1 MREQIIKIHP
11 FNELQVEGYQGIKQV
26 NEHAYAEI
34 TGMIPFDKM
43 EEYCNLCSQ
52 ETWAQVIACGE
63 EMEYILF
70 HGVVEEVRI
79 EVVNETCMMRVALK
93 SGTVL
98 LDEKKRIRSFQSPC
112 LCYEDLL
119 SVCNE
124 KYKDASVF
132 MTEGQGKAT
141 GQFVMQYQETDWM
154 FIKRLASMNNTV
166 VVADSSVYGQKYYFG
181 VPKGRSTIDAEHIEY
196 MVQGNIDEYWKKQA
210 KGLDIEPTDT
220 MTYIWESREIYELGD
235 RGVVGG
241 KELAV
246 WKIESKMKGSLLYHT
261 YYMRMK
267 VGFQVPLQYN
277 MELCGVSLF
286 GKTAGVRREKVQ
298 IELTEDENK
307 GQTDKYWFSY
317 ATVYSSPDGTG
328 WYCMPEMGDK
338 IRIYFPTK
346 QESNAYVASV
356 YHEGDGGLRT
366 NPECK
371 FWRNKEGKEIQ
382 LSPDKILMTNNNGTY
397 LELSDA
403 AGIKM
408 VSEGGVAIEANGSLH
423 LSSRKESIE
432 LNAAEKVAIKQGN
445 TKLDLDGDMHLS
457 GAQVKL

>member
-1 MREQIIKIHP
+1 MREQIIKLKP
-11 FNELQVEGYQGIKQV
+11 FNELRVEDYQGIKQV
-26 NEHAYAEI
+26 NEHAFAEI
-34 TGMIPFDKM
+34 KGMIPFEKM
-43 EEYCNLCSQ
+43 EEYCSLCSQ
-52 ETWAQVIACGE
+52 ETWAQVIAYGRKT
-63 EMEYILF
+63 EYILF
-70 HGVVEEVRI
+70 HGVVEEVRL
-79 EVVNETCMMRVALK
+79 EVVNETCVMCVTLK

-98 LDEKKRIRSFQSPC
+98 LDEKKRIRSFQSPS

-124 KYKDASVF
+124 KYKDAGVF

-181 VPKGRSTIDAEHIEY
+181 VPKGKSTIDAENIEY
-196 MVQGNIDEYWKKQA
+196 MVQGDVDEYWKKQA
-210 KGLDIEPTDT
+210 KGLDIEQIDT

-246 WKIESKMKGSLLYHT
+246 WKIETKMKRSLLYHT
-261 YYMRMK
+261 YYMRTK
-267 VGFQVPLQYN
+267 AGFQVPLQYN
-277 MELCGVSLF
+277 MELCGASLF

-298 IELTEDENK
+298 IELTEDENG
-307 GQTDKYWFSY
+307 GQTDKYWFPY
-317 ATVYSSPDGTG
+317 ATVYSSSDGTG

-338 IRIYFPTK
+338 IRIYFPTE
-346 QESNAYVASV
+346 QESEAYVASA
-356 YHEGDGGLRT
+356 YHEGNGGLRT

-382 LSPDKILMTNNNGTY
+382 LAPDKILLTNNNGTY
-397 LELSDA
+397 IELSDA
-403 AGIKM
+403 EGIKM
-408 VSEGGVAIEANGSLH
+408 VSEGGIFIQAGGM
-423 LSSRKESIE
+423 LSMFSQDASIE
-432 LNAAEKVAIKQGN
+432 FSAAKAVTFKQGE
-445 TKLDLDGDMHLS
+445 TEMELGDNLKLS
-457 GAQVKL
+457 GARIKL

>member
-1 MREQIIKIHP
+1 MREQRVKLHP
-11 FNELQVEGYQGIKQV
+11 FDELSVEDYRGVKQV

-34 TGMIPFDKM
+34 VGRIPFNKKDG
-43 EEYCNLCSQ
+43 YVSLCSQ
-52 ETWAQVIACGE
+52 ETWVKVTAVVEDQEC
-63 EMEYILF
+63 ILF
-70 HGVVEEVRI
+70 YGILEEIKI
-79 EVVNETCMMRVALK
+79 EVLNGTCMMRVTIK

-98 LDEKKRIRSFQSPC
+98 LDEKKRIRSFQSPD
-112 LCYEDLL
+112 LRFEDLL
-119 SVCNE
+119 SVCN
-124 KYKDASVF
+124 KGYSDAKEF
-132 MTEGQGKAT
+132 MTEGKGKAT

-181 VPKGRSTIDAEHIEY
+181 VPEGKATIEGEQIEY
-196 MVQGNIDEYWKKQA
+196 KIQGDMEEYWKKQGQ
-210 KGLDIEPTDT
+210 GLDIEPTDT
-220 MTYIWESREIYELGD
+220 TTYIWESREIYGLGD
-235 RGVVGG
+235 RGTIGG
-241 KELAV
+241 RQLAV
-246 WKIESKMKGSLLYHT
+246 WKIETKMKGSVLYHT
-261 YYMRMK
+261 YYMRTK
-267 VGFQVPLQYN
+267 AGFQVPLQYN

-286 GKTAGVRREKVQ
+286 GQTEGIKREKVQ
-298 IELTEDENK
+298 IELFEDENK
-307 GQTDKYWFSY
+307 GQADKYWFPY
-317 ATVYSSPDGTG
+317 ATVYSSLDGTG
-328 WYCMPEMGDK
+328 WYCMPEIGDK
-338 IRIYFPTK
+338 IRIYFPTE
-346 QESNAYVASV
+346 QESEAYVASA

-403 AGIKM
+403 EGIKM

-445 TKLDLDGDMHLS
+445 TILDLDGDMHLS
-457 GAQVKL
+457 GAQIKL